1 MNYLVIDACTL
12 APAIM
17 EYHVILVN
25 NSIALDPAHT
35 YGDDKFIMVTLAFVN
50 TIQSPTTYGGLW
62 LDRSVTTG
70 LPAFEYANST
80 DTLETPDYSINWS
93 SPTDDMLATARE
105 MLFRTVLLAANSS
118 TAQALQTGHLTVFK
132 SHYGPFW

>member
-1 MNYLVIDACTL
+1 
-12 APAIM
+12 M

-62 LDRSVTTG
+62 LVLNRALSTSEFRRTG
-70 LPAFEYANST
+70 RLPLGFLHLN
-80 DTLETPDYSINWS
+80 
-93 SPTDDMLATARE
+93 MRTAPI
-105 MLFRTVLLAANSS
+105 L
-118 TAQALQTGHLTVFK
+118 
-132 SHYGPFW
+132 